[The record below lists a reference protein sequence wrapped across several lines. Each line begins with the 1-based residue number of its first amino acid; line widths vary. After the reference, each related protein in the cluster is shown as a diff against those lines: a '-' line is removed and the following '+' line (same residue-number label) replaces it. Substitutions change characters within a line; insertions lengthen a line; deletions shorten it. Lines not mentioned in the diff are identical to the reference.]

1 MKVTFAVACLLSASS
16 AVKIKGRK
24 DGPWVYDS
32 SKTPWYKDTL
42 PDCPADPAR
51 TIMDDGKTHV
61 SKYPNV
67 GSTCKFQVG
76 SESLV

>member
-1 MKVTFAVACLLSASS
+1 MKVTAFALLIAAAS
-16 AVKIKGRK
+16 AVKITKHG
-24 DGPWVYDS
+24 GWEWDS
-32 SKTPWYKDTL
+32 SATPWDPASL

-67 GSTCKFQVG
+67 GATCK
-76 SESLV
+76 